1 MLFDAHCHL
10 QDEALAPGLD
20 RHLAAAR
27 TAGVGGWSCCAVAE
41 RDWDDVLDVS
51 GRAPD
56 VIPSLG
62 LHPVFLA
69 ERREGWLDR
78 LAARLAAHPRANVGE
93 VGLDLAR
100 EGLGPIGE
108 QEAVLRDQV
117 ALARDLGRPVTIHG
131 VRAWSRVIEVLR
143 PFGPHPPGIVCH
155 AFGGPAD
162 VVPALL
168 SLGASFSFGGTVTR
182 HRSRRVHAAA
192 RAVPLDRLLAE
203 TDAPDLAPVGEHGLL
218 RGPDGRPVNEPRT
231 LPLVIAALGAVRG
244 EDPAL
249 VGEATARY
257 ARARLAVAR

>member
-10 QDEALAPGLD
+10 QDEALAPRLD
-20 RHLAAAR
+20 DLLADAR
-27 TAGVGGWSCCAVAE
+27 AAGVGEWSCDAVAE
-41 RDWDDVLDVS
+41 ADWGAVLDVAA
-51 GRAPD
+51 REPA
-56 VIPSLG
+56 VVPSLG
-62 LHPVFLA
+62 LHPVHLRD
-69 ERREGWLDR
+69 RREGWLDR
-78 LAARLAAHPRANVGE
+78 LAALLAAHPGANVGE

-100 EGLGPIGE
+100 EGLAPIEE

-131 VRAWSRVIEVLR
+131 VRAWGRVIEVLR
-143 PFGPHPPGIVCH
+143 PFGPHPAGIACH

-168 SLGASFSFGGTVTR
+168 ALGASFSFAGTVTR

-203 TDAPDLAPVGEHGLL
+203 TDAPDLAPIGEHGLA

-231 LPLVIAALGAVRG
+231 LPAVVAALAAVRG
-244 EDPAL
+244 EDPAR
-249 VGEATARY
+249 VGEVTARN
-257 ARARLAVAR
+257 ARALFGAAR